1 VCVCV
6 CAHLLIRVESAKKE
20 SCRRCVFFCVCV
32 CVCVCVV
39 SKLFS
44 RRRGWVRV
52 GCLERLEGF
61 EGFVERERER
71 VGGVVVGVG
80 GVVVVVVVVGVGWRG
95 GVFGTWDLGG

>member
-1 VCVCV
+1 M
-6 CAHLLIRVESAKKE
+6 
-20 SCRRCVFFCVCV
+20 
-32 CVCVCVV
+32 
-39 SKLFS
+39 
-44 RRRGWVRV
+44 RV